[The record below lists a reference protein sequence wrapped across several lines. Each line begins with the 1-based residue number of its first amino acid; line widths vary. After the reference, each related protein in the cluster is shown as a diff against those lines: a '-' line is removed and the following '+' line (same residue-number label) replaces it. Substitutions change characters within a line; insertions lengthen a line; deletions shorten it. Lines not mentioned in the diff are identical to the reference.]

1 MIIYLL
7 FQIIFERTGI
17 RKVSAT
23 NNQVRLQ
30 SNIYRYINSSVI
42 YCFRLQHLFRPILEF
57 KILTKLLYVFSLK
70 ILGYYFKKL
79 D

>member
-7 FQIIFERTGI
+7 FQIIFERPGI
-17 RKVSAT
+17 RKVSAA
-23 NNQVRLQ
+23 NYQVRLQ

-42 YCFRLQHLFRPILEF
+42 VLDYSTSLDQFL

-70 ILGYYFKKL
+70 ILLF
-79 D
+79 